1 MSEVNKQKLQQASE
15 YLRDNNI
22 DLWLI
27 FASEGSDPAVKLLTG
42 LKTVGRTAFLIT
54 KENKKYAVCS
64 IIDAQESEESGLF
77 DQVYKYQNN
86 LPEVLKQLIEK
97 LNPNKIAINYSVDDN
112 LCDGLTVGRYRWL
125 KKNLGLEI
133 CEKFVSSEKIL
144 QKTRSINT
152 KRN

>member
-97 LNPNKIAINYSVDDN
+97 LNPNK
-112 LCDGLTVGRYRWL
+112 
-125 KKNLGLEI
+125 
-133 CEKFVSSEKIL
+133 
-144 QKTRSINT
+144 
-152 KRN
+152 RNGITP